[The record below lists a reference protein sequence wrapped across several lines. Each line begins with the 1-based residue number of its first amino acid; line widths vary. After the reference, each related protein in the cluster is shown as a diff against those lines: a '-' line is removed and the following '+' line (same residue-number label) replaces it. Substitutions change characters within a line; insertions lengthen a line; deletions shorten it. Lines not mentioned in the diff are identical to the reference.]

1 MASVGSQDFFRV
13 RWRTDTGAN
22 FEHYPL
28 YGRFKILDASF
39 KLLDTFAT
47 DSSGN
52 TIPGLLRVAY
62 GGNNADAMYWQPFS
76 ASGNLDF
83 YKYTEGD
90 EHLELKN
97 PKNSITIAQRDP
109 IHIFTAEG
117 KTSIDFSPGT
127 TKMYNN
133 EAYVATAYRVL
144 YQYTLRSDATNPYT
158 SNYIRIWTKPADI
171 KEIKTLYWYNPKSK
185 TFAAFPSSFYTGGGK
200 SISDALNAAARA
212 SLAAAQK
219 AYLLEISDTST
230 TEEARRQ
237 MIEARVQFLIR
248 SGYSEAQARAA
259 FGQKEIVQGADTA
272 APTSSTSR
280 TNTTT
285 TPSSPLGRGATDNG
299 VSTASTSQ
307 TSTTVTLRG
316 RFGYVAPGQDP
327 RVPETDDFGTSGV
340 FPQMVQY
347 FSNDGINPQPPRR
360 FTFFLRPS
368 NVNYTNIGSEWTEI
382 DRSGKIPIV
391 DWKNFKLMKI
401 SFQFVVGNPLR
412 LTTSIDNELKVLR
425 QMATSPYP
433 VVIYGFDEMFNNDLR
448 FPFSDTQTVEFAI
461 GEMSISSVYRTPDNK
476 INRATVDITLQELP
490 IETVSVIEMPKLTFK
505 PTVERP
511 PSILPPAYGTRRTI
525 SSDYLAS

>member
-1 MASVGSQDFFRV
+1 MASVGTQDFFRV

-28 YGRFKILDASF
+28 YGRFKITDVSF
-39 KLLDTFAT
+39 QLIDSFAT

-52 TIPGLLRVAY
+52 TIPGLLRVSY
-62 GGNNADAMYWQPFS
+62 GGHPIDAMYWQPFS
-76 ASGNLDF
+76 SSGNLDF

-90 EHLELKN
+90 EHLDLKN
-97 PKNSITIAQRDP
+97 PKNSTSLTQRNP
-109 IHIFTAEG
+109 VHIFTAAG
-117 KTSIDFSPGT
+117 KFEFDFAPGT
-127 TKMYNN
+127 TKLVNN
-133 EAYVATAYRVL
+133 EAYSATQYRVL
-144 YQYTLRSDATNPYT
+144 YTYTLRSPSTNPY
-158 SNYIRIWTKPADI
+158 SSAYIRVWMKPSDL
-171 KEIKTLYWYNPKSK
+171 KEVKTLYWYDPKSK
-185 TFAAFPSSFYTGGGK
+185 TFFAFPQSFYNNN
-200 SISDALNAAARA
+200 SISAAINNAARQ
-212 SLAAAQK
+212 SLANAQSI
-219 AYLLEISDTST
+219 YLLELKDTSL

-237 MIEARVQFLIR
+237 MIEARVQYLMR
-248 SGYSEAQARAA
+248 SGYSESQARAA
-259 FGQKEIVQGADTA
+259 LGQGGAVQGADSSS
-272 APTSSTSR
+272 PTTSTSVVPRSGSVGTLGRGSTDNGSSTS
-280 TNTTT
+280 
-285 TPSSPLGRGATDNG
+285 SSN
-299 VSTASTSQ
+299 Q

-347 FSNDGINPQPPRR
+347 FSNDGLNPEPPRR

-382 DRSGKIPIV
+382 ERSGKIPIV

-412 LTTSIDNELKVLR
+412 LTTSVDSELKTLR

-461 GEMSISSVYRTPDNK
+461 AEMSISSVYRTPDNK

-490 IETVSVIEMPKLTFK
+490 IETVSVIEMPKLKFK
-505 PTVERP
+505 DTVERP
-511 PSILPPAYGTRRTI
+511 PTITPPAYGKRRTI
-525 SSDYLAS
+525 SEDYLAG